1 MFFKFEFNKITM
13 AIAEGTLTD
22 QYGNIEVIPCWKWL
36 LKDNNYTDIYGDN
49 PMKRHSTKYS

>member
-22 QYGNIEVIPCWKWL
+22 QYGNNRLIHL
-36 LKDNNYTDIYGDN
+36 LKI
-49 PMKRHSTKYS
+49 PMEKMK